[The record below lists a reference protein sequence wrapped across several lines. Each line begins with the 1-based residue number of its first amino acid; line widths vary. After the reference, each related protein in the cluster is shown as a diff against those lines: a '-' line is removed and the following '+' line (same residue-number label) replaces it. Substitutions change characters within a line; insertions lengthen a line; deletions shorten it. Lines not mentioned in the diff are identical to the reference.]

1 MMTVKIGITH
11 TGREDKQM
19 NYVKW
24 IKGADKEIEIISLSA
39 ENGNKV
45 EDCDALV
52 LSGGIDMHPRYYKG
66 KKLTGTCPR
75 NSKRQGMILN

>member
-1 MMTVKIGITH
+1 MKVKIGITH
-11 TGREDKQM
+11 TGRDDKQM

-39 ENGNKV
+39 EDGNKV

-66 KKLTGTCPR
+66 NENYR
-75 NSKRQGMILN
+75 NMPS